1 MIIPLY
7 KTIVQS
13 NWNHYEKLYGKIKMG
28 KYNTTK
34 QMGLQ
39 FEKKTNTKIIYTKDV
54 QYCPRTDQQVEPS
67 RMCW

>member
-13 NWNHYEKLYGKIKMG
+13 NWNHYVKLYGKIKMG

-39 FEKKTNTKIIYTKDV
+39 FEKKTNTKI
-54 QYCPRTDQQVEPS
+54 PL
-67 RMCW
+67 